1 MKRNKTDILG
11 MDNFK
16 VVINPNFPKINL
28 DTPEIQ
34 AHLEKS
40 RQILRKVANKTT

>member
-1 MKRNKTDILG
+1 MKKNKKDILG

-16 VVINPNFPKINL
+16 VTINPNFPKINL

-40 RQILRKVANKTT
+40 RQVFKKVFAEKI